1 MDQDILFEDLGLSKS
16 LLKAV
21 ANLGF
26 ETPSEIQQKSIPVL
40 IENECDFVGQ
50 AQTGTGKTAAFGLPL
65 LMKLKEQSDKPQ
77 ALVLAPTREL
87 ALQISTEFG
96 KFSKYENYNKV
107 EVCGGMNYR
116 PQLQA
121 LRSGDIQLVIGT
133 PGRVIDL
140 LDRGALDLSELQYL
154 VLDEADEML
163 NMGFF
168 EDVQRII
175 EGANPNRNLWMFSAT
190 MPKQIKG
197 LIEKS
202 FRNPVFVNTKSKEVS
217 NADIEQSYYLV
228 KDKYKLNALT
238 QVLDMIDN
246 FYGVIFCQTRQET
259 KDLGYTL
266 MDQNYN
272 VSVLHGDLSQAE
284 RSSAMRD
291 FKKGKTKVL
300 ICTDVA
306 ARGIDVNN
314 LTHVINFGLP
324 RDKESYVHRIGRTGR
339 AGNKGFAISI
349 LNRED
354 IHRLKRIESL
364 QKASIKREKF
374 PEIRERKKIFI
385 EKKTKKFDSLAYQLM
400 QEQENYTVD
409 EVFEQF
415 NQRFDSF
422 SKEDTLKMIFNSLF
436 KNDLRRMDELSDIEL
451 DVADENRRSSRSTRG
466 RDGGGRGRDRD
477 RRRSRGRSRDGARDR
492 DGGRE
497 RDRDSRPSR
506 SRSERG
512 AKSSDRSE
520 RRERGERKDSASFSS
535 SKPKGDSRKSSKP
548 KAKSGQKGS
557 SFFTPGQKKKRKA
570 NESRSRSR

>member
-1 MDQDILFEDLGLSKS
+1 
-16 LLKAV
+16 
-21 ANLGF
+21 
-26 ETPSEIQQKSIPVL
+26 
-40 IENECDFVGQ
+40 
-50 AQTGTGKTAAFGLPL
+50 
-65 LMKLKEQSDKPQ
+65 
-77 ALVLAPTREL
+77 
-87 ALQISTEFG
+87 
-96 KFSKYENYNKV
+96 
-107 EVCGGMNYR
+107 
-116 PQLQA
+116 
-121 LRSGDIQLVIGT
+121 
-133 PGRVIDL
+133 
-140 LDRGALDLSELQYL
+140 

-506 SRSERG
+506 SRSERS

>member
-1 MDQDILFEDLGLSKS
+1 MDHIRQ
-16 LLKAV
+16 
-21 ANLGF
+21 
-26 ETPSEIQQKSIPVL
+26 
-40 IENECDFVGQ
+40 
-50 AQTGTGKTAAFGLPL
+50 GTF
-65 LMKLKEQSDKPQ
+65 
-77 ALVLAPTREL
+77 
-87 ALQISTEFG
+87 
-96 KFSKYENYNKV
+96 KV
-107 EVCGGMNYR
+107 NNINC
-116 PQLQA
+116 
-121 LRSGDIQLVIGT
+121 
-133 PGRVIDL
+133 
-140 LDRGALDLSELQYL
+140 L